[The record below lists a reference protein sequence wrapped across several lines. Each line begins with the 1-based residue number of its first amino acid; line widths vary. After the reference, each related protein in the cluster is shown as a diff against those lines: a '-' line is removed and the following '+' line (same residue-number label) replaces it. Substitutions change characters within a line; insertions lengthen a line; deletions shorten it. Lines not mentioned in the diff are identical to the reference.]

1 MSGGWNQPCEGLRT
15 QSQARGTAVV
25 HAKAG
30 WAQHMVGD
38 SEQTGVCGVWRVEE
52 SGMDE
57 AGVITRGQ
65 MAPKASWARVRRGNG
80 VLSWFSR

>member
-1 MSGGWNQPCEGLRT
+1 
-15 QSQARGTAVV
+15 
-25 HAKAG
+25 
-30 WAQHMVGD
+30 MVGD